1 MSISQNFPE
10 EGPTL
15 NLNFAGSRTLDPR
28 ITFTRTSSATFMG
41 RDGLVKIAPANS
53 ARFDHRYN
61 STTGEV
67 ESLGLLVEEQRSNLI
82 TYSEDFRD
90 FDTSITWENFGIN
103 VELNST
109 TSPDGKLNGTKL
121 INTAGTASRRV
132 NSPLLTVTSGVT
144 YTHSVWLKAGEYT
157 TATVFCN
164 TTAVNPNF
172 NNLSARINL
181 VTGVVSGTINTPITV
196 ISYPN
201 GWWRISSTFTT
212 DENTA
217 TTGLL
222 SIVPNTDAGGVNS
235 VVGDGTSGIYIWGAQ
250 LEQGAF
256 PTSYIPTTGSTAT
269 RTADDASIT
278 GSNFSSWYNQSEG
291 TISTQFLIK
300 DKYPA
305 NGIVY
310 FNINQNV
317 NDSLRLFYNDGIS
330 AYSVSN
336 RVSGV
341 QNAILNLGG
350 FSSNQKEK
358 ISFSYK
364 LNDFSSS
371 RNGLSPITASSGTL
385 SSNNRLD
392 IGVIQGGNRLNGHIA
407 QLTYYPNRLSNSQLI
422 TLTK

>member
-1 MSISQNFPE
+1 MSIQQNFPSTR
-10 EGPTL
+10 PSL
-15 NLNFAGSRTLDPR
+15 NLNFARSQKLDPR
-28 ITFTRTSSATFMG
+28 ITFTRTSSATRVNG
-41 RDGLVKIAPANS
+41 DGLIEVVPANS
-53 ARFDHRYN
+53 PRFDFDPI
-61 STTGEV
+61 SG
-67 ESLGLLVEEQRSNLI
+67 ESLGLLVEEARSNLI

-250 LEQGAF
+250 LEQGSF
-256 PTSYIPTTGSTAT
+256 PTSYIPTTTSTVT
-269 RTADDASIT
+269 RTADNASIT
-278 GSNFSSWYNQSEG
+278 GSNFSDFYNPSEG
-291 TISTQFLIK
+291 TVYCEANPGTVVAQRVVCDFGSNALHRITYVKGTNGNAFLFVNNNNNTQASIQFG
-300 DKYPA
+300 PWTT
-305 NGIVY
+305 NGK
-310 FNINQNV
+310 
-317 NDSLRLFYNDGIS
+317 LCG
-330 AYSVSN
+330 
-336 RVSGV
+336 
-341 QNAILNLGG
+341 
-350 FSSNQKEK
+350 
-358 ISFSYK
+358 SYK
-364 LNDFSSS
+364 LNDFAASF
-371 RNGLSPITASSGTL
+371 NGSAVGIDTDGILPDGV
-385 SSNNRLD
+385 NKMD
-392 IGVIQGGNRLNGHIA
+392 IGKRADGSNYLNGHIKNIS
-407 QLTYYPNRLSNSQLI
+407 YYPSRLSNQVLQ